1 MGVGT
6 FSNDSDIDL
15 TPIANA
21 ETESSNIIV
30 PKKDNEAEIEMVEK
44 IVRSYFKDN
53 PILSN
58 IAWCESRFRHYD
70 ADGNIHRGEVNN
82 RDVGVMQIN
91 ERFHLNQALKFGYD
105 IYTLKG
111 NMAYA
116 KYLYDKEGSVPWNSS
131 SKCWKKKE
139 IAQK

>member
-6 FSNDSDIDL
+6 FSNENNAIDL
-15 TPIANA
+15 TPTNSQ
-21 ETESSNIIV
+21 TESSSIVV
-30 PKKDNEAEIEMVEK
+30 PKKEDVVGVTIERT
-44 IVRSYFKDN
+44 VRNYFKDD
-53 PILSN
+53 PILAD

-70 ADGNIHRGEVNN
+70 ADGNLHRGEVNN

-105 IYTLKG
+105 IYTIKG

-116 KYLYDKEGSVPWNSS
+116 KYLYDKEGTVPWNSS
-131 SKCWKKKE
+131 SKCWKKRE
-139 IAQK
+139 VAQK

>member
-6 FSNDSDIDL
+6 FSNENNAIDL
-15 TPIANA
+15 TPIANSQ
-21 ETESSNIIV
+21 TESSIVV
-30 PKKDNEAEIEMVEK
+30 PKKEDGAGTTIERT
-44 IVRSYFKDN
+44 VRNYFKDD
-53 PILSN
+53 PVLAD

-70 ADGNIHRGEVNN
+70 ADGNLHRGEVNN

-116 KYLYDKEGSVPWNSS
+116 KYLYDKEGTVPWNSS
-131 SKCWKKKE
+131 SKCWKKQG
-139 IAQK
+139 IAKK